1 MHHKWTLNLM
11 HIYSLYYVA
20 CDKLLNSLVPRK
32 QSNSVEIIWK
42 TNSKEIGKKKH
53 LTKPKDNLSQVF

>member
-32 QSNSVEIIWK
+32 QSNSVEIIWM
-42 TNSKEIGKKKH
+42 TNSKEIGKKK
-53 LTKPKDNLSQVF
+53 TFNQT